1 MTRAKTGNHQHMEF
15 EQRLNQ
21 LASCS
26 PWVLRI
32 TEYSDKP
39 VPVLVTKERLLPDDD
54 NGNGGGNSSV
64 LRDRG
69 LIYGQALRRC
79 IPPIKTIISRV
90 SDAGGVPL
98 ELQRFLTNGRISFRG
113 NLPLSEE
120 AGSKLSLIFK
130 LRERILDMDRVE
142 LIAWRVERFTRE
154 EAVYWLSRITQYGA
168 APNRWARAGLRL
180 MLGGQPGDEHI
191 PKMLERLRK

>member
-1 MTRAKTGNHQHMEF
+1 MTRAETGNDQHLEL
-15 EQRLNQ
+15 EQQLDQ
-21 LASCS
+21 LARRS

-54 NGNGGGNSSV
+54 NGNGGATAGV

-79 IPPIKTIISRV
+79 IPPIKAIISRV

-98 ELQRFLTNGRISFRG
+98 ELQRFLTNGRITFRG

-180 MLGGQPGDEHI
+180 MLGGQPGDNHI
-191 PKMLERLRK
+191 PKMLERFRK